1 MRYVK
6 KTVVSLV
13 LLGPMVSIA
22 APQSFPTKREAALL
36 LQKAGEA
43 ADLRASDTPP
53 FHLVATVHYTIGP
66 QAFDGKYEL
75 LWASPDQFRETFKM
89 GPAEEKE
96 IALGDKLYILRTTQ
110 ALSLPLWSVR
120 DALRSIKRYFA
131 EAGKNVSKVRASQSS
146 KNNQY
151 CVDSFDDFSRTQ
163 TCFDLATNET
173 VYLDFGL
180 FPSERAVYSAEV
192 KQMYRLELNDFA
204 ALGERRFPLHISRQ
218 RLDEKLDIR
227 VETFAKVKTFVAGL
241 FEPPAGTEAHDWC
254 SSPVPAGS
262 LQIDRGS
269 LFKVDPP
276 GSVFAYYV
284 LVGRDGRAEKSVPIR
299 EGGSFVDV
307 RMAERLRMARFPIL
321 SCGGNPIK
329 YETVVEAPIR
339 VRFRH

>member
-1 MRYVK
+1 MK
-6 KTVVSLV
+6 ETVVSFL

-22 APQSFPTKREAALL
+22 AGQSLPTRKEAELL

-66 QAFDGKYEL
+66 QTFDGKYEL

-96 IALGDKLYILRTTQ
+96 IALGDKLYILRTTE

-120 DALRSIKRYFA
+120 DALKSVKRYFA

-163 TCFDLATNET
+163 TCFDPATNET

-180 FPSERAVYSAEV
+180 FPSERAVYSAEI
-192 KQMYRLELNDFA
+192 KQMFRLELSDFA
-204 ALGERRFPLHISRQ
+204 AVGEKRFPLHLTRH
-218 RLDEKLDIR
+218 RLDEKLEIR
-227 VETFAKVKTFVAGL
+227 VETFARVKTFAPGL
-241 FEPPAGTEAHDWC
+241 FAAPPGAEAHDWC
-254 SSPVPAGS
+254 SSPIAAGS

-269 LFKVDPP
+269 LLKIDPP

-284 LVGRDGRAEKSVPIR
+284 LVGRDGLVEKSVPIR
-299 EGGSFVDV
+299 QGGPFVDV

-321 SCGGNPIK
+321 SCRGNAIE
-329 YETVVEAPIR
+329 YETVIEAPIR
-339 VRFRH
+339 IRFRH